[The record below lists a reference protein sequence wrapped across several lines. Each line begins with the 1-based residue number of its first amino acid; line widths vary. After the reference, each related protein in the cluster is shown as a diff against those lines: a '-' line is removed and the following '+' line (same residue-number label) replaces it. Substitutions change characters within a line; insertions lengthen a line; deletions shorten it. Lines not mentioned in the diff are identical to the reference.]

1 MMSALM
7 ISQHQEPEGT
17 EKLKQKGKKG
27 ILSSNVY
34 KPHDKSSGPDWF
46 FKPRERLLMREN
58 IDYAAP
64 HDEHVRHV
72 RFAQSI
78 PLLYLPQKI

>member
-17 EKLKQKGKKG
+17 EKKG
-27 ILSSNVY
+27 ILSFNVY

-78 PLLYLPQKI
+78 PLLYLPQKT